1 MRDESAELAKI
12 SINMCLV
19 SAVSTANTLAELC
32 ERVGADWREIVPALQ
47 LDRRIGPHAYLSAG
61 LGISGGNLERDLATV
76 IRFGDQYGSDVAM
89 VRARSEERRVG
100 KECVST
106 CRSRWSPFH

>member
-76 IRFGDQYGSDVAM
+76 IRFGDQYGSDVAL
-89 VRARSEERRVG
+89 VRAWPANRGHRQIGRAAGRARGWPDV
-100 KECVST
+100 
-106 CRSRWSPFH
+106 